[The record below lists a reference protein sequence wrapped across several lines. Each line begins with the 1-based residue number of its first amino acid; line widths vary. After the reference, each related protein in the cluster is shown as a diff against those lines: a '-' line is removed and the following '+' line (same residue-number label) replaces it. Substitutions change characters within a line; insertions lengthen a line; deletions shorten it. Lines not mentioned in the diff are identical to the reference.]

1 MIHSSLSMSPK
12 ELVCPSV
19 RLIII
24 GIMLL
29 GFVCRSVRMLPMLM
43 ILVDTVYLTAVPGTL
58 LINPSIYALLYAL
71 YPTTETLQPSNV

>member
-1 MIHSSLSMSPK
+1 MIHSNLSMSLK
-12 ELVCPSV
+12 ELVCQNV

-43 ILVDTVYLTAVPGTL
+43 ILVDTVCLTAVPGTL
-58 LINPSIYALLYAL
+58 LINPSTYALLYAL
-71 YPTTETLQPSNV
+71 YLTTETPLLSNV